1 MTKLFAIPGI
11 SQQNNHMTIQF
22 NRYYNIKAAGPQAIR
37 LSATLLQSYPV
48 TRACLGILG
57 NKLLERVCF
66 GFFTEEQPFITQGE
80 QGKDLFLLCDESVDV
95 FVDGKRVV
103 KMEAPVLLGDKGIVE
118 PESRR
123 AATISAAPEK
133 TCFLLKIPMGLFIR
147 NFDDMS
153 IDDASFSQE
162 IGIFYNMFKGIQA
175 RLFEFAFI
183 QKNLWEEAITTQ
195 TLAKTQGLIKILD
208 NRIDE
213 EWGDDIWETVRV
225 HLLDSLGFQ
234 WPEGVPLDISTFRN
248 LLRQHLDEKYPREA
262 FKGKDADYIK
272 RKHQIWRKWLTS
284 TAAVIMKGLPM
295 ESGEIDGNKIQ
306 LFNPRNYQIRIQGL
320 IRAIEKKFL
329 THKVR
334 ELADNEDI
342 AKGSGAE
349 LIKSFFGR
357 TEQDNTFD
365 LKSYLNSFEQTFK
378 LKYPKRMQTQIAQRT
393 ALVAAKCENEFNESV
408 AAMKTLLEKSQTEL
422 TGSYKVQIKNNDE
435 KTDSEKTLMPLNKA
449 IARYYQHLNEPTISK
464 HGKVTYK
471 HESTPSVAK
480 LLKSVGVKHAKEEIL
495 RAVQTQVKRLNI
507 SARLLTF
514 DYIKNSFHLCQAAPG
529 SEIASHDLERHY
541 WMPVSTGVRLFASDN
556 EFTEI
561 PPGSLIG
568 GKGWVQDASDEKG
581 KSLGVWKLKTPEAA
595 SDLDLHQGHLLLV
608 LPSQMFPWEINSRPN
623 ARVFKSSHVPL
634 MQWLINKQLSHIS
647 LHIPARDRAFES
659 LQKNEQILRL
669 ERKVKAFENSSVNLT
684 SDDYQKITNFL
695 QNTLNVALPQD
706 KPLPSNVLAKKIY
719 NFILKQMTIDYQKLE
734 PEQVGNRTYTKW
746 RMILS
751 EIVQITEQSEME
763 RSVLSSTPF
772 FEVIENELRAI
783 LDSFNI
789 SKAKQYVQLTGQ
801 TPYLQLPQILNELE
815 NPDGDRQLLYELIQS
830 TLETY
835 LRLVIEETRLY
846 KLKNEQAGQKRSK
859 TDVHALQTKTILES
873 SAKLKGIIMSKQ
885 KNVGSPAVSRSA

>member
-1 MTKLFAIPGI
+1 MIPDF
-11 SQQNNHMTIQF
+11 SQQNNYMAIQY
-22 NRYYNIKAAGPQAIR
+22 NRYYGIKAAGPKAIR
-37 LSATLLQSYPV
+37 LTATLLQSYPV

-57 NKLLERVCF
+57 NKLLERVGF
-66 GFFTEEQPFITQGE
+66 GFFTEDQPFITQGE
-80 QGKDLFLLCDESVDV
+80 QGKDLFMLCDESVDV
-95 FVDGKRVV
+95 FVDGKKVV
-103 KMEAPVLLGDKGIVE
+103 EMEAPVLLGDKGIVE
-118 PESRR
+118 PESLR

-213 EWGDDIWETVRV
+213 GWGDEIWETVRV
-225 HLLDSLGFQ
+225 HLLDSLGFK
-234 WPEGVPLDISTFRN
+234 WPDGVPLDISTFRN
-248 LLRQHLDEKYPREA
+248 LLRQYLDEKYPREA
-262 FKGKDADYIK
+262 YKGKDADYIR

-284 TAAVIMKGLPM
+284 TAAIIMKGLPV
-295 ESGEIDGNKIQ
+295 EGSDIEGNKIQ

-334 ELADNEDI
+334 DLADTGNA
-342 AKGSGAE
+342 AKDSGTE
-349 LIKSFFGR
+349 SIKSFFGR

-365 LKSYLNSFEQTFK
+365 LKRYLNSFERTFK

-408 AAMKTLLEKSQTEL
+408 AAMKTMLEKSQAKL
-422 TGSYKVQIKNNDE
+422 TGAYKVQIGNKENE
-435 KTDSEKTLMPLNKA
+435 TDSDKALEPLNKA
-449 IARYYQHLNEPTISK
+449 ITRYYQHLDEPAIAK
-464 HGKVTYK
+464 YGKVTYK
-471 HESTPSVAK
+471 HQSTPNFSK
-480 LLKSVGVKHAKEEIL
+480 LLKSAGVKHVKKEIL
-495 RAVQTQVKRLNI
+495 RAVQAQVKRLNI

-514 DYIKNSFHLCQAAPG
+514 DFIKDSFHLCQAAPG

-541 WMPVSTGVRLFASDN
+541 WMPVSQGIRLFASDN
-556 EFTEI
+556 EFVEI
-561 PPGSLIG
+561 APGSLIG
-568 GKGWVQDASDEKG
+568 GKGWLQDASDEQG
-581 KSLGVWKLKTPEAA
+581 RSLGVWKLKMPETV
-595 SDLDLHQGHLLLV
+595 SDAEIHQGHLVLV
-608 LPSQMFPWEINSRPN
+608 LPSQMFPWEINTRPN
-623 ARVFKSSHVPL
+623 AQIFKTAYLPL
-634 MQWLINKQLSHIS
+634 MQWLINRQLNHIS
-647 LHIPARDRAFES
+647 LHLPSRDQAFES

-669 ERKVKAFENSSVNLT
+669 ERKVKAFENSSVKM
-684 SDDYQKITNFL
+684 SSEDYQKITNFL
-695 QNTLNVALPQD
+695 QNTLSVALPKD
-706 KPLPSNVLAKKIY
+706 KRLPSNVLAKKIY
-719 NFILKQMTIDYQKLE
+719 NFILKQMTIDYQRLE

-751 EIVQITEQSEME
+751 EIVQITEQSELE
-763 RSVLSSTPF
+763 RSILTSTPF
-772 FEVIENELRAI
+772 FEVIENELGAI

-801 TPYLQLPQILNELE
+801 TPYLQLPQILNELD
-815 NPDGDRQLLYELIQS
+815 NPDGDRQLLFDLIQS

-835 LRLVIEETRLY
+835 LRLVIEETRFY
-846 KLKNEQAGQKRSK
+846 KLKNDQAGQKRSK
-859 TDVHALQTKTILES
+859 TDVQALQTKTILES
-873 SAKLKGIIMSKQ
+873 SAKLKSIITGKQ
-885 KNVGSPAVSRSA
+885 KNAGSPLVSKSA